1 MSDMTEIL
9 KHQALILLDEAL
21 EEPTVPYLTF
31 TDHEGLLPSLSRMTA
46 QAASTETT
54 PGDPTSTI
62 AAHCEHLRFSAGVWS
77 DWLRGSREP
86 VDWSASWTISRVDEA
101 GWQRLL
107 SDLREAFAT
116 ARESV
121 GSCDATTPESV
132 GGILSV
138 AAHTAYHIGAIRQK
152 LP

>member
-1 MSDMTEIL
+1 MSDITEIL
-9 KHQALILLDEAL
+9 KQQALVLLDEAL
-21 EEPTVPYLTF
+21 EEPTVPYRTF
-31 TDHEGLLPSLSRMTA
+31 TDHEGLLPALSRLTA
-46 QAASTETT
+46 EAASVEKT
-54 PGDPTSTI
+54 PGDATSTV
-62 AAHCEHLRFSAGVWS
+62 AAHCEHLRFSALVWR

-86 VDWSASWTISRVDEA
+86 VDWSASWTVSRVDEA
-101 GWQRLL
+101 SWKRLL
-107 SDLREAFAT
+107 SDLRSAFAM

-121 GSCDATTPESV
+121 SSCDATTPEAV